1 MKMNTWADFATPP
14 SLLSSQVLL
23 RNLRLFPLPHP
34 ELPPI
39 FHQVPFCVCRPGT
52 SPILFPPP
60 RVHSCSAPTPLLFPA
75 ALFISVSVPLA
86 ARPGLLSSALMWDPW
101 ELEFTAKQEEP
112 VSRKLGVGWGGGGE
126 QPAVTLA
133 PCFPH
138 PHRSIPRDP
147 ASPTAA
153 PGPPLRPSRHYTG
166 LADLRGAEISILDS
180 VAGERTGTRVR
191 TSGFP
196 SQLGH

>member
-23 RNLRLFPLPHP
+23 PNLRPFPLPHP

-39 FHQVPFCVCRPGT
+39 FHQAPFCFCQPGT

-60 RVHSCSAPTPLLFPA
+60 RVHSCSAPSPVLFPA

-86 ARPGLLSSALMWDPW
+86 ARPGLLSSTLMWNPW

-112 VSRKLGVGWGGGGE
+112 VSRKLGVGWGVGGDNP
-126 QPAVTLA
+126 Q
-133 PCFPH
+133 
-138 PHRSIPRDP
+138 
-147 ASPTAA
+147 
-153 PGPPLRPSRHYTG
+153 
-166 LADLRGAEISILDS
+166 
-180 VAGERTGTRVR
+180 
-191 TSGFP
+191 
-196 SQLGH
+196 